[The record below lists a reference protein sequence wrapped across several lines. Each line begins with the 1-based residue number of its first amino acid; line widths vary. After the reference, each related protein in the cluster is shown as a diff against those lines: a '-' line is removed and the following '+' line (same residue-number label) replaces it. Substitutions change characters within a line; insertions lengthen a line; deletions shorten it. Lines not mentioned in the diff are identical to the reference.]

1 MNEKKTPAIRFQ
13 GFTDDWEQRKLGE
26 VADVY
31 DGVHQT
37 PIYQDSGIMFLSVEN
52 ISTLTS
58 NKFISEEAFERDYKN
73 YPEKGDI
80 LMTRIGDVGTPNVV
94 ETAEKVAFYV
104 SLALLKP
111 KDTDSF
117 FLCNTIRSTG
127 FQKGLRNRTLV
138 TAIPQKINKD
148 EIGKV
153 EFQMPTNPDEPKKI
167 GIYFKIL
174 DHLITLHQRKLTK
187 LQLLKKSM
195 LTKMFPKDG
204 ARVPE
209 IRFQGFHGDW
219 EQRELEDIVDFLD
232 TQRKPLTESI
242 REKGPYPYYGASG
255 IVDYV
260 AGYLFEEELILL
272 SEDGANITDR
282 SYPVCFLASGK
293 YWVNNHAHVLR
304 AKTEMDNNFI
314 CNAMERKDYRN
325 YNTGMA
331 MPKLNQDTCRKIPVG
346 CPSYPEQKL
355 IGNFFRELDK
365 LIAFH
370 QRKLSKLQK
379 IKQAMLSKLF
389 V

>member
-1 MNEKKTPAIRFQ
+1 MNEKKTP
-13 GFTDDWEQRKLGE
+13 T
-26 VADVY
+26 
-31 DGVHQT
+31 
-37 PIYQDSGIMFLSVEN
+37 
-52 ISTLTS
+52 
-58 NKFISEEAFERDYKN
+58 
-73 YPEKGDI
+73 
-80 LMTRIGDVGTPNVV
+80 
-94 ETAEKVAFYV
+94 
-104 SLALLKP
+104 
-111 KDTDSF
+111 
-117 FLCNTIRSTG
+117 
-127 FQKGLRNRTLV
+127 
-138 TAIPQKINKD
+138 
-148 EIGKV
+148 
-153 EFQMPTNPDEPKKI
+153 
-167 GIYFKIL
+167 
-174 DHLITLHQRKLTK
+174 
-187 LQLLKKSM
+187 
-195 LTKMFPKDG
+195 
-204 ARVPE
+204 

-219 EQRELEDIVDFLD
+219 EQRELENIVDFLD

-365 LIAFH
+365 LITLHQCKLTKLQLLKKSMLTKMFPKDGARVPEIRFQGFHGDWEQRKISDICSISTGKSNTQDKEDEGIYPFYVRSPIIEHSNKYLYDEEAVLTVGDGVGTGKVFHYVNGKYDLHQRVYRMYGFSDNISAKFFYQYFSEEFYNRVMAMTAKTSVDSVRYKMIADMDIQLPSKAEQDKIAKSLFSLDGLISLH
-370 QRKLSKLQK
+370 QRKLSKLQQ